1 MVKPAEI
8 RMDTPRIDFVK
19 LTHLPSGIA
28 VTKHNIVQ
36 SKAKSEAIRELT
48 ILVELWKESQNYE
61 KARERNVK
69 YKQNE

>member
-48 ILVELWKESQNYE
+48 ILVELWEEDK
-61 KARERNVK
+61 
-69 YKQNE
+69 

>member
-1 MVKPAEI
+1 MIKPAEI
-8 RMDTPRIDFVK
+8 RMDAPRIDFVK

-48 ILVELWKESQNYE
+48 ILVELWEESQSYE
-61 KARERNVK
+61 KAREI
-69 YKQNE
+69 

>member
-1 MVKPAEI
+1 MVNPAEI

-48 ILVELWKESQNYE
+48 ILVELWERVYENY
-61 KARERNVK
+61 KSR
-69 YKQNE
+69 

>member
-1 MVKPAEI
+1 MIKPSEI

-48 ILVELWKESQNYE
+48 ILVELWE
-61 KARERNVK
+61 REPELWKNLNVK
-69 YKQNE
+69 GVTEQER